1 MKKQTFI
8 NYLYTISYQI
18 LMVITPLVTAPY
30 ISHVL
35 HADGVGIYSYTG
47 TIANA
52 FSLFAA
58 LGINIYGQRQIAY
71 YQDDPIERSR
81 VFWELFCIRIA
92 TTLLVS
98 IVYVVVS
105 LRYIQYTLY
114 LMLQSIAVF
123 SVALDIS
130 WFYQGIEDFKTISV
144 RNIAVKLAT
153 VALVF
158 CVVKNETDLWKYIL
172 LCSLSS
178 LVGYVFFFFKL
189 NTKIIKVPVRELN
202 FRRHYRFIIEFF
214 IPIIATQIYSQLD
227 KIMLGMMT
235 IGDAENGY
243 YEQARKIV
251 NIVITL
257 VTALNTVLYPRIS
270 NLYINGEK
278 TQISKTYSQAFRIIM
293 MLVIPMSIGLWF
305 VADNF
310 ALWFFG
316 LDFAKVGILLKISS
330 LLLVA
335 MAVGN
340 FVGVQYLLPTG
351 KQNIMTRIYII
362 SAIINLGLN
371 YLFIKR
377 YLSVGAL
384 IASVAAEF
392 FSAGAQMWLMQ
403 QGEYRFNLMDGLWK
417 YLTSGAI
424 MGLGIF
430 FFQRVTA
437 LSGVLE
443 TVVEVALGIILYGIS
458 LLILKEELVFLF
470 IGKHTHS

>member
-58 LGINIYGQRQIAY
+58 LGTNIYGQRQIAY

-81 VFWELFCIRIA
+81 VFWELFYIRIA

-105 LRYIQYTLY
+105 LRYKEYTLY

-243 YEQARKIV
+243 YEQARKVV

-278 TQISKTYSQAFRIIM
+278 TQINKTYSQAFRIIM

-351 KQNIMTRIYII
+351 KQNVMTRIYII

-403 QGEYRFNLMDGLWK
+403 RGEYRFNLMDGLWK

-430 FFQRVTA
+430 FFQRITA

-470 IGKHTHS
+470 IGKHTRS